1 MRPSARTRILE
12 AAVRVTERDGVTAL
26 TLQSAEEAGVPKPG
40 LMYHFP
46 TRQALL
52 VAIQRHLT
60 LRGESLLAPPHP
72 CRTRGARGP
81 HHGARRA
88 AGRRRLPGTHGVA
101 GTRRVPG
108 PSPQRRVIFGVRRV
122 EGSRRV
128 IKPALSGP

>member
-12 AAVRVTERDGVTAL
+12 AAVRVTERDGITAL
-26 TLQSAEEAGVPKPG
+26 TLQSAAEEAGVTKPG
-40 LMYHFP
+40 LMDHFR

-52 VAIQRHLT
+52 VAIQRTLT
-60 LRGESLLAPPHP
+60 LRWESLLAPPHP
-72 CRTRGARGP
+72 CRTR
-81 HHGARRA
+81 GARRA

-101 GTRRVPG
+101 GARRAPG
-108 PSPQRRVIFGVRRV
+108 SSPQRRVIFGVRRV